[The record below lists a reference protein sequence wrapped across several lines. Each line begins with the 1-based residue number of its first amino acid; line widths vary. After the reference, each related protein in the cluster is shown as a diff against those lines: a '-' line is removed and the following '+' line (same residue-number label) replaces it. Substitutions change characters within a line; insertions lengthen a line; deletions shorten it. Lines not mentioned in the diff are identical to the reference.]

1 MRKVLSFSLFLMLG
15 LVASQLLPGLLGP
28 GYSSFKATTDT
39 LLYVCLGFIM
49 INVGREFEIDKSRWR
64 SYTADYFI
72 AMATAALPW
81 LLIVLYYVFV
91 LLPAPLWG
99 SPEAWKENLLL
110 SRFAAPTSAGIL
122 FTMLA
127 ALKLKESW
135 IYRKIQVLA
144 IFDDLDTILLMIPL
158 QILMIGLRWQMFAI
172 VAIVAVLLAVG
183 WRWQATWDVRQDWKR
198 ILGLSV
204 IVCAL
209 TQAVYLATK
218 HWYGAENSI
227 HIEVLLPAFVVGML
241 MRHRHIDTPA
251 ERRVAT
257 GVSFLFMLLVGLSMP
272 LVTGSGAAAAADSA
286 ASVTASQPMMPWGI
300 LVLHV
305 LAVSLLSNLGKLVPL
320 FFYRDRSLS
329 ERLALS
335 VGMFTRGEVGA
346 GVIFIALGYNL
357 GGPAL
362 IVSVLTLVLNL
373 ILTGGFVVWV
383 KRLAL
388 LSVILAVLA
397 SFQALPAR
405 SQNPERNLIV
415 VHGGA
420 NIAFFAAAYDNLS
433 GTTSPRAGYYAGVT
447 DHIRLHRRIPLYIGT
462 GLLFSSRGGRYMGF
476 SARPMYLQV
485 PLTIDCRIRCSRT
498 LSIIPTVGAW
508 YGAGIGGKLRHDDG
522 WAELYAPEGPM
533 RRSDVG
539 LRIGVALGW
548 GRFRLEAGYEPGL
561 RNLARPD
568 ATPTTLLPVR
578 FTRMHSHCFTIGLGC
593 EF

>member
-15 LVASQLLPGLLGP
+15 LVASQLLPGVLGE
-28 GYSSFKATTDT
+28 GYAAFKTGSDT
-39 LLYVCLGFIM
+39 LLYICLAFIM
-49 INVGREFEIDKSRWR
+49 INVGREFEIDKSRWK

-81 LLIVLYYVFV
+81 LLIALYYVFV
-91 LLPAPLWG
+91 LLPSDLWS

-172 VAIVAVLLAVG
+172 VAIVAVLLVVG
-183 WRWQATWDVRQDWKR
+183 WRWQATWNVRQDWKR

-388 LSVILAVLA
+388 KSYT
-397 SFQALPAR
+397 
-405 SQNPERNLIV
+405 PEK
-415 VHGGA
+415 
-420 NIAFFAAAYDNLS
+420 S
-433 GTTSPRAGYYAGVT
+433 
-447 DHIRLHRRIPLYIGT
+447 
-462 GLLFSSRGGRYMGF
+462 
-476 SARPMYLQV
+476 
-485 PLTIDCRIRCSRT
+485 
-498 LSIIPTVGAW
+498 
-508 YGAGIGGKLRHDDG
+508 
-522 WAELYAPEGPM
+522 
-533 RRSDVG
+533 
-539 LRIGVALGW
+539 
-548 GRFRLEAGYEPGL
+548 
-561 RNLARPD
+561 
-568 ATPTTLLPVR
+568 
-578 FTRMHSHCFTIGLGC
+578 
-593 EF
+593 